1 VERAD
6 WLATKAADVTTTQ
19 HWELKTPP
27 TGGASIGAELA
38 KLPAFMRRDFLT
50 AWSYRM
56 SFFTDLVSLLLQAL
70 TFYFVGKM
78 VDETVLPQYGGE
90 QTTYMEFVAV
100 GIALSAVVQLGLNR
114 VAAAIRYEQLM
125 GTLESL
131 LLTPT
136 RMGII
141 QLGSAFYYLAYTPI
155 RTGIF
160 LLIVA
165 VFFDLSFA
173 SSGILPAAAILAFF
187 LPFVWGLGIATAGGL
202 LTFRRG
208 SGGLG
213 FGVMALTIT
222 SGAYFPLSLF
232 PGWIQTV
239 AEANPLAI
247 AVEGL
252 RDALL
257 GGAGWSEVAPALA
270 VIVPA
275 SFVSMAFGVTAFRL
289 ALKRERRKGTLG
301 LY

>member
-1 VERAD
+1 VTTAQHWD
-6 WLATKAADVTTTQ
+6 LGAPATAGGGSLAAD
-19 HWELKTPP
+19 
-27 TGGASIGAELA
+27 LA

-56 SFFTDLVSLLLQAL
+56 VFVTDLVSLVVQAL
-70 TFYFVGKM
+70 MFFIVGKM
-78 VDETVLPQYGGE
+78 VDETVLPQYGGQ

-100 GIALSAVVQLGLNR
+100 GIALSAVVSLGLHR

-136 RMGII
+136 RMSVI
-141 QLGSAFYYLAYTPI
+141 QLGSAFYYLAYMPV
-155 RTGIF
+155 RTGLF
-160 LLIVA
+160 LVIVA
-165 VFFDLSFA
+165 VFFDLSFE
-173 SSGILPAAAILAFF
+173 SSGILPAATILLFF
-187 LPFVWGLGIATAGGL
+187 LPFIWGIGIATAGGL

-208 SGGLG
+208 AGGVG
-213 FGVMALTIT
+213 FGVMALSIT

-232 PGWIQTV
+232 PGWIQTI

-257 GGAGWSEVAPALA
+257 GGAGWSEIAPALA

-275 SFVSMAFGVTAFRL
+275 SFCSIALGVTIFRL